1 MFSKIQHTPTFDRG
15 PVSSSFWF
23 SFGSA
28 RPARLS
34 LSLRRHRSLA
44 PIPVPPPV
52 SPAIRK
58 IHHLCHTVMHLW
70 VPTSFLFFFA
80 VEVTAIAFKFQIAND
95 ASIRF
100 EVLRVWIDIRFSLLS
115 PALSQQPSGS
125 RLILC
130 WNYSMYSTREIVCL
144 ERHGDLSLHET
155 TFACHD
161 PVGLTAFSCSRS
173 KTMKDCFIGLHWPRF
188 LRQGTYGRVP
198 CRIIGHEGIGN
209 FQACR
214 KHFIQGHQNRSCL
227 RIVGY
232 PE

>member
-1 MFSKIQHTPTFDRG
+1 MRIARLVFSKIQHTPTFDRG

-130 WNYSMYSTREIVCL
+130 WSLLQYVLYEGNSLLGMTLGSQSARHNICMPRPRWSHRLLLFKVKND
-144 ERHGDLSLHET
+144 ERL
-155 TFACHD
+155 
-161 PVGLTAFSCSRS
+161 
-173 KTMKDCFIGLHWPRF
+173 LHWPSLAPFSPPRHVRTGP
-188 LRQGTYGRVP
+188 L
-198 CRIIGHEGIGN
+198 
-209 FQACR
+209 
-214 KHFIQGHQNRSCL
+214 QNHRS
-227 RIVGY
+227 RGDR
-232 PE
+232 